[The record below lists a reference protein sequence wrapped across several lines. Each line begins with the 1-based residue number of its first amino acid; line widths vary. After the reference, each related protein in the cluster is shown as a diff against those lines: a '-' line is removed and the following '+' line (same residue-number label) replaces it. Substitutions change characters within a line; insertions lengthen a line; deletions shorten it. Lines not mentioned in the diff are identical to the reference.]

1 MKRIIKTI
9 ILVIIIFHGYGSVKS
24 DSEN

>member
-24 DSEN
+24 DSE

>member
-1 MKRIIKTI
+1 MKRLIKTI

-24 DSEN
+24 DSE